1 MTMKD
6 QIENAIDKISAI
18 KGVGMEP
25 MYLMLDV
32 LALYSVYSDRFN
44 IVVDEVIKAIE
55 MIVNNPSLGQQLD
68 FSLSDYKSYHFSS
81 PGQLLKVGELP
92 EEDMRIAH
100 RYMKSNKL
108 VEVLGFGHRYLPKVY
123 DEHGNEQ

>member
-1 MTMKD
+1 MTMKV

-25 MYLMLDV
+25 KYLMLDV

-68 FSLSDYKSYHFSS
+68 FSLRDYKFYHFSS
-81 PGQLLKVGELP
+81 PGQLLNDG
-92 EEDMRIAH
+92 
-100 RYMKSNKL
+100 
-108 VEVLGFGHRYLPKVY
+108 
-123 DEHGNEQ
+123 